1 MQHNRILPAVFIVA
15 TVFAAPA
22 ASTAQEST
30 SPAQPKAPAP
40 QQRTP
45 PPPPPPPAARPLFLA
60 GARKSGPLGGS
71 ATVGVLFP
79 LKPTVQGTDHGS
91 SFWAYRGL
99 LFEAA
104 AGDDGFELAAGW
116 GQRWKLRRGPALYG
130 QDILATAFRK
140 QTVSGD
146 ATYVGGE
153 AGLTMLTLRMSV
165 GAATR
170 VDGPVDAERTI
181 FTWGIG
187 FHIGR

>member
-1 MQHNRILPAVFIVA
+1 MNREKILSAVVVTACALATPGVVSAQQAKPQVA
-15 TVFAAPA
+15 PL
-22 ASTAQEST
+22 
-30 SPAQPKAPAP
+30 
-40 QQRTP
+40 P
-45 PPPPPPPAARPLFLA
+45 PPVARPLFLA

-71 ATVGVLFP
+71 ATVGILIP
-79 LKPTVQGTDHGS
+79 LKPTIQGTDHGS
-91 SFWAYRGL
+91 SFWAHRGL

-130 QDILATAFRK
+130 QDVLATAFRR
-140 QTVSGD
+140 QTAAGD

-153 AGLTMLTLRMSV
+153 AGLTMMTLRVSV

-170 VDGPVDAERTI
+170 VDGPIEAERTI